1 MSNMHKTSNSGKF
14 LLRKYGFLYLCS
26 LYIYIYSFFRGLF
39 SAAKIVLLEVGV
51 FTKQF
56 INWPKVAI
64 RLVAA
69 SLIDPTLLG
78 QGIISQGN

>member
-1 MSNMHKTSNSGKF
+1 MTNKHKTSNSGKF

-26 LYIYIYSFFRGLF
+26 LYIYSFFRGLF

-69 SLIDPTLLG
+69 SLIDPSLRGL
-78 QGIISQGN
+78 GIIAQGN

>member
-14 LLRKYGFLYLCS
+14 FLRKYGFLYLCT
-26 LYIYIYSFFRGLF
+26 LYMYSFFRGLF